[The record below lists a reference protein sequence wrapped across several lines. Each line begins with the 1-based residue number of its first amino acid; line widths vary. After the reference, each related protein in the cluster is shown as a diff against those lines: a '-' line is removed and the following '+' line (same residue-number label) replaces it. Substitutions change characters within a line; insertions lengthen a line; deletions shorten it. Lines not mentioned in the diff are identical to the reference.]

1 MIKPEKRE
9 RQITQEYWFCGVEGS
24 GHYHLTEKSALTCAE
39 RKTAVKQDN
48 RAERNARLSKALELR
63 RSGKTYKEV
72 GVVLGVCPGRAGQ
85 IIGQAERLERRM
97 SAQKEKIEQVKEF
110 DLKGLDISSVPMSIL
125 MDELSVRSANCM
137 KNARLDKGT
146 IGDLLAIP
154 EAVLLKTQ
162 NFRRKSLWEIR
173 DAIEEIKVKIAKS
186 GGSL

>member
-9 RQITQEYWFCGVEGS
+9 RQITQEYWFCGVEGA
-24 GHYHLTEKSALTCAE
+24 GHYHLTEKSALNCAE
-39 RKTAVKQDN
+39 RKVAVKQDN
-48 RAERNARLSKALELR
+48 RAERNTRLGKALELR

-85 IIGQAERLERRM
+85 IIHQAERLERRQA
-97 SAQKEKIEQVKEF
+97 AQKERIVQAAEF
-110 DLKGLDISSVPMSIL
+110 DLNGMDLASVPMSIL

-146 IGDLLAIP
+146 IGNLLAIP
-154 EAVLLKTQ
+154 EAELLKTQ
-162 NFRRKSLWEIR
+162 NFGRKSLWEIR
-173 DAIEEIKVKIAKS
+173 DAIEEIKMKIAKS